1 VLYLLNVVGR
11 KSLVH
16 DAAIYVNDTSG
27 KKNLLSNSNTAQYY
41 GLRLD
46 GTRTGL
52 AGPCIP
58 PANVRL

>member
-1 VLYLLNVVGR
+1 
-11 KSLVH
+11 VH
-16 DAAIYVNDTSG
+16 AAAIYVNDTSG